1 MTVQQH
7 SHSIDPKVEQKQLES
22 LVEQILAEAKRQGAT
37 AAEVGVSLDT
47 GLSASVRKGEVETVE
62 FNCDR
67 GFGITAYIGQRKG
80 SASTSDSS
88 SQAIEDTVA
97 AAVNIARYT
106 SEDNCAGLADPEQM
120 AQQVPDLDL
129 YHPWG
134 INPEQA
140 VELAKTTEAAAFQQS
155 ELISNSEGSTVA
167 SHQGCR
173 LYGNSNGFLGSYL
186 SSRHSISCVMIAQQ
200 QNEMQR
206 DYWYTIARNS
216 NDLQAAEQVGI
227 KAAER
232 TAARLGSRKV
242 ETCQVPVLFSAE
254 LASSLLGHFLSA
266 VTGSSQYR
274 EASFLLNSLGQQ
286 IFPDNVRIHEQ
297 PHLKGAI
304 GSAAFDNDGVA
315 TYAKDFVAD
324 GVLQSYI
331 LSTYSARKLKMQST
345 ANAGG
350 VHNLFIEPNNHSF
363 EDLLKK
369 MDRGL
374 LVTELM
380 GHGVNTVTGDYS
392 RGAAGF
398 WVENGKIQ
406 FPVSEVTIASNLK
419 DMFRNLVAI
428 GNDIDWRSN
437 VKTGS
442 LLVEQMTVAGH

>member
-22 LVEQILAEAKRQGAT
+22 LVEQILSEAKRQGAT

-67 GFGITAYIGQRKG
+67 GFGITAYVGKRKG

-88 SQAIEDTVA
+88 PQAIEDTVA

-106 SEDNCAGLADPEQM
+106 SEDDCAGLADPEQL
-120 AQQVPDLDL
+120 AQQIPDLDL

-134 INPEQA
+134 ITPEQA

-155 ELISNSEGSTVA
+155 DLISNSEGSTVA

-200 QNEMQR
+200 QKEMQR
-206 DYWYTIARNS
+206 DYWYTIARKCG
-216 NDLQAAEQVGI
+216 DLQAAEQVGA

-232 TAARLGSRKV
+232 TVARLGSRKV

-254 LASSLLGHFLSA
+254 LASSILGHFLSA

-304 GSAAFDNDGVA
+304 GSAAFDNDGLA
-315 TYAKDFVAD
+315 TYAKDFVTD

-350 VHNLFIEPNNHSF
+350 VHNLFIEPHDYSLD
-363 EDLLKK
+363 DLLKK

-380 GHGVNTVTGDYS
+380 GHGINAVTGDYS

-398 WVENGKIQ
+398 WVEYGKIQ

-442 LLVEQMTVAGH
+442 LLIEQMTVAGH